1 MNHLLEAYRLCA
13 AIIAVVAVL
22 IFAALPSAEAQ
33 PAGKIHRISFLGLTP
48 GEDTTSMKP
57 LLERLHEL
65 GYREGRNMTFE
76 YRSAEGRPERL
87 PHLATEQ
94 VGARPDVLI
103 AGFGTLTAQAAK
115 VATTTIPIVFTLV
128 GDPVGAGLVASLGR
142 PGGNATGLSGL
153 TEIGGKQL
161 QLLQELTPGKHMI
174 AVLMNPDTPYTR
186 LALKE
191 INTAADA
198 TRTRVQ
204 VLEARTAD
212 QVPRQFEAAI
222 AAGAGG
228 LLVIPDPLTYSLRRQ
243 ISDLAAKVRLP
254 AMYPGRDYAEEGGL
268 MSYGVNRRQIY
279 RRAAEYVDRIL
290 KGAKPGD
297 LPVEQPTKFE
307 LIINLRTAKAL
318 GLTIPRSLLVQADE
332 VIE

>member
-1 MNHLLEAYRLCA
+1 LLEAYRMCSAML
-13 AIIAVVAVL
+13 AVVAIL

-33 PAGKIHRISFLGLTP
+33 PAGKIYRVSVLGLTP

-87 PHLATEQ
+87 PPLATEL
-94 VGARPDVLI
+94 VRARPDVLI

-115 VATTTIPIVFTLV
+115 EATATIPIVFTLV
-128 GDPVGAGLVASLGR
+128 GDPVGAGLVATLRR

-153 TEIGGKQL
+153 IEIGGKQL
-161 QLLQELTPGKHMI
+161 QLLQEIIPGKQMI

-191 INTAADA
+191 INTAVEA

-204 VLEARTAD
+204 VLEVRTAD

-228 LLVIPDPLTYSLRRQ
+228 LLVIADPLTYSLRRH
-243 ISDLAAKVRLP
+243 ISDLAAKFRLP

-290 KGAKPGD
+290 KGAKPAD
-297 LPVEQPTKFE
+297 LPVEQPSRFE
-307 LIINLRTAKAL
+307 FSINLQTAQAL
-318 GLTIPRSLLVQADE
+318 GLTIPRSVLQQATE

>member
-1 MNHLLEAYRLCA
+1 VNHFLEACRLFS

-22 IFAALPSAEAQ
+22 IFAAPSSAGAQ
-33 PAGKIHRISFLGLTP
+33 QAGKIHRISFLGLTP

-57 LLERLHEL
+57 LLERLRKL
-65 GYREGRNMTFE
+65 SYSEGRNSF
-76 YRSAEGRPERL
+76 
-87 PHLATEQ
+87 
-94 VGARPDVLI
+94 I
-103 AGFGTLTAQAAK
+103 
-115 VATTTIPIVFTLV
+115 
-128 GDPVGAGLVASLGR
+128 
-142 PGGNATGLSGL
+142 
-153 TEIGGKQL
+153 EIGGKQL
-161 QLLQELTPGKHMI
+161 QLLQELAPGKHVI

-191 INTAADA
+191 INTAAEA
-198 TRTRVQ
+198 TPTRVH
-204 VLEARTAD
+204 VLEARTPD

-228 LLVIPDPLTYSLRRQ
+228 LLVIADPLTYSLRRQ

-254 AMYPGRDYAEEGGL
+254 AMYPGRDYAEAGGL
-268 MSYGVNRRQIY
+268 LSYGIDRRQIY

-297 LPVEQPTKFE
+297 LPIEQPTKFE

-318 GLTIPRSLLVQADE
+318 GLTIPPSLLVRADE

>member
-1 MNHLLEAYRLCA
+1 MNHLLEAYRLCS
-13 AIIAVVAVL
+13 AIIAVVVVL
-22 IFAALPSAEAQ
+22 IFATLPSAEAQ
-33 PAGKIHRISFLGLTP
+33 QAGKIHRISFLGLTP

-65 GYREGRNMTFE
+65 GYSEGRNMTFE

-87 PHLATEQ
+87 PPLATEL
-94 VGARPDVLI
+94 VRARPDVLI

-161 QLLQELTPGKHMI
+161 QLLQELIPGKHLI

-191 INTAADA
+191 INAAA
-198 TRTRVQ
+198 ETTRTRVQ
-204 VLEARTAD
+204 VFEARTAD

-307 LIINLRTAKAL
+307 LIINLRTAKEL